1 MGMNQ
6 IHQQAIRFWQDEAG
20 LELSEYAV
28 GAALISIAVAT
39 AFTNL
44 GAKIKAALASLES
57 KLTTV

>member
-6 IHQQAIRFWQDEAG
+6 MHKQAICFWQDETG

-44 GAKIKAALASLES
+44 GAKIKGALNMLES
-57 KLTTV
+57 KITTS